1 MVVVGFSQELV
12 RHVGRLV
19 WNDLPLLDSLG
30 SLSLTGYREMD
41 YHHAAERFLISD
53 IVAWV

>member
-1 MVVVGFSQELV
+1 MGFSQELV